1 MLVVSILRQN
11 DGEEKKTKGG
21 AVDVER
27 SRSPLVREINEKQ
40 KITGL
45 PEPEK
50 SIFKNPRE
58 GFSAENISRF

>member
-40 KITGL
+40 KIPGS
-45 PEPEK
+45 PPARE
-50 SIFKNPRE
+50 IFKKIITL
-58 GFSAENISRF
+58 ALLLK